1 MPTKELAEQVTQHL
15 KQLTVYLDQEVTLAN
30 AASGTTTHLQRSPF
44 PLMTS
49 RCGNSTPNSSR
60 TIISE
65 KPDIVVATP
74 SRILTLLQSKVR
86 ARTHTVAS
94 RANSPQTASLE
105 LLESLAI
112 DEADLIF
119 SYGHDEDIRHI
130 FGGRYLPKVFQ
141 SYLMS
146 ATMTEDV
153 EALKGLTLRNP
164 VGTKPFRLPVSYQ
177 TIPFVR

>member
-1 MPTKELAEQVTQHL
+1 M
-15 KQLTVYLDQEVTLAN
+15 
-30 AASGTTTHLQRSPF
+30 
-44 PLMTS
+44 
-49 RCGNSTPNSSR
+49 
-60 TIISE
+60 SE
-65 KPDIVVATP
+65 RPDIITATP
-74 SRILTLLQSKVR
+74 SRILALLQSKVR
-86 ARTHTVAS
+86 TS
-94 RANSPQTASLE
+94 RNYLAPPTNFPQTISLE
-105 LLESLAI
+105 SLESLAI

-164 VGTKPFRLPVSYQ
+164 VNIKISHLPR
-177 TIPFVR
+177 FH